1 MRQLGL
7 LCLVGLWLTAC
18 SGTHQRRTLS
28 VLERF
33 DRLRLPLRSV
43 TSRSSEV
50 AADLVRLNGAM
61 QHDNVPLARRRAIE
75 LKLAAIQLYRQAG
88 RCGNQIRGLNALRS
102 APKIHT
108 YLRTILATLM
118 AQYSEGVWIARLAD
132 VAWYDPLGV
141 LSADVRRLLYTGNQ
155 ARHGALRAT
164 HLASAAARWK
174 ARYRR
179 YFRYVPVHA
188 IRRHKNIRKTGGN
201 LAWTFDWH

>member
-7 LCLVGLWLTAC
+7 LCLLGLWLTGC
-18 SGTHQRRTLS
+18 SGAHQRRTLS

-50 AADLVRLNGAM
+50 AADLGRLNGAM
-61 QHDNVPLARRRAIE
+61 QHDNVPLARRRAIG

-88 RCGNQIRGLNALRS
+88 RCGNQVRALNTLRS
-102 APKIHT
+102 GSKIHT
-108 YLRTILATLM
+108 YLRAILRTLV
-118 AQYSEGVWIARLAD
+118 AQYSEGAWITRLAD
-132 VAWYDPLGV
+132 VAWYDPLGMV
-141 LSADVRRLLYTGNQ
+141 PADVRRLLYTSDQ
-155 ARHGALRAT
+155 AGRA
-164 HLASAAARWK
+164 AQRAAYRAFAAARWK

-188 IRRHKNIRKTGGN
+188 IPRHKNIRKTGGN